1 MEDIER
7 RLVAVE
13 HKLSD
18 GNVFLRTD
26 LFHAMLATITK
37 DISNVREDVADT
49 SAKFEKMDRTL
60 DNLWRLLTV
69 EFLGFIFGAAALI
82 IMAVSRG

>member
-1 MEDIER
+1 MEAIER
-7 RLVAVE
+7 RLHAVE

-26 LFHAMLATITK
+26 LFNAMLATVTL
-37 DISNVREDVADT
+37 DVSNIREDVAGT
-49 SAKFEKMDRTL
+49 MAKFEKMDRTL
-60 DNLWRLLTV
+60 DNLWRLLTI
-69 EFLGFIFGAAALI
+69 EFLGLIFGAAALI